1 MFLHDEIKAKY
12 ESKDMVFDETTV
24 WEFGNSFDRQAI
36 IFGVDKSNSR
46 QIGN

>member
-12 ESKDMVFDETTV
+12 ESKGMVFDETTV
-24 WEFGNSFDRQAI
+24 WELCSSFDRQAI